1 MINSIGDD
9 LLSEILGRMQL
20 HASVYASPTVCGDWQ
35 VDGSDHAGAQF
46 HLISR
51 GSCYLHLDSE
61 SEPRPL
67 RGGDLCVFPRG
78 GWHLLTPDRTPRAP
92 GSRLGVAG
100 TGPVADLVCGAFELD
115 EGTPAAL
122 LDALPD
128 VIVVPAEQ
136 VDAGFRSLLHL
147 LADEALS
154 AKPGAKVVMD
164 RLADALLV
172 MVLRYH
178 LSHSRQE
185 PSGILAAIADPRLGR
200 ALLAIHQRPGHE
212 WSLGVLAAQAGMSRT
227 AFAARF
233 VQVLGTTPMAYL
245 TKLRM
250 EEAKRLFNDPGNSV
264 SRVAGLLG
272 YETEAAFRRA
282 FKRVVGES
290 PGRVRRNARNVPE
303 LSGAQASR
311 DATSGFPNPD

>member
-1 MINSIGDD
+1 MTNSPEED

-20 HASVYASPTVCGDWQ
+20 RASIYASPTVCGDWQ

-51 GSCYLHLDSE
+51 GSCYLHLDGE

-78 GWHLLTPDRTPRAP
+78 GWHLLTPDGTPRAP
-92 GSRLGVAG
+92 GSRLGERGAG
-100 TGPVADLVCGAFELD
+100 AFTDLVCGAFELE
-115 EGTPAAL
+115 EGTSSAL
-122 LDALPD
+122 LDALPN

-136 VDAGFRSLLHL
+136 VDAGFGSLLHL
-147 LADEALS
+147 LANEALGG
-154 AKPGAKVVMD
+154 KPGAKVVMD

-178 LSHSRQE
+178 LSHSTQA
-185 PSGILAAIADPRLGR
+185 PVGILAAIADVRLGR
-200 ALLAIHQRPGHE
+200 ALLALYQNPGAN
-212 WSLGVLAAQAGMSRT
+212 WSLARLAERAGMSRT
-227 AFAARF
+227 AFAGRF
-233 VQVLGTTPMAYL
+233 TQVLGTTPMAYL
-245 TKLRM
+245 TGLRM
-250 EEAKRLFNDPGNSV
+250 AEAKRLFNDPNNSV
-264 SRVAGLLG
+264 ARVAGLLG

-290 PGRVRRNARNVPE
+290 PGRVRRSARTVP
-303 LSGAQASR
+303 AI
-311 DATSGFPNPD
+311 ATSETTIGLN

>member
-1 MINSIGDD
+1 
-9 LLSEILGRMQL
+9 MQL
-20 HASVYASPTVCGDWQ
+20 RASVYASPTVCGDWQ

-61 SEPRPL
+61 AEPRPL

-78 GWHLLTPDRTPRAP
+78 GWHLLTPERIPRAA
-92 GSRLGVAG
+92 GSRFGERGAG
-100 TGPVADLVCGAFELD
+100 PFADLVCGAFELGD
-115 EGTPAAL
+115 GTPAAL

-154 AKPGAKVVMD
+154 AQPGAKVVMD

-178 LSHSRQE
+178 MRHAKQPS
-185 PSGILAAIADPRLGR
+185 SGILAAIADPRLGR
-200 ALLAIHQRPGHE
+200 ALLAMQQRPGDL
-212 WSLGVLAAQAGMSRT
+212 WSLSALAAQAGMSRT

-233 VQVLGTTPMAYL
+233 VQVLGATPMAYL
-245 TKLRM
+245 TGLRM
-250 EEAKRLFNDPGNSV
+250 AEAKRLFNDPNNSV
-264 SRVAGLLG
+264 ARVAGLLG

-282 FKRVVGES
+282 FKRVVGDS
-290 PGRVRRNARNVPE
+290 PGRVRRSARRVPA
-303 LSGAQASR
+303 LAGVGAAQQANQR
-311 DATSGFPNPD
+311 FQNPD